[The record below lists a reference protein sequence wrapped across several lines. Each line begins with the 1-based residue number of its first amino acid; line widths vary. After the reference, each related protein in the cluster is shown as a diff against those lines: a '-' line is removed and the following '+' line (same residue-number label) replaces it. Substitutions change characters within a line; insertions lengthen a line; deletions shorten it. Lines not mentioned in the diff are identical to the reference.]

1 MIPQEI
7 KAPNTMSKEITI
19 SPHNFSSFLNAFAVF
34 IVTPPQ
40 HYGGVWCFPYDVC
53 RCLWCGLE
61 SLVKRGAVSFIVSV
75 FKLDK
80 KMLSPSFYIKTVAG
94 H

>member
-1 MIPQEI
+1 MRLQYSLSHHRSI
-7 KAPNTMSKEITI
+7 M
-19 SPHNFSSFLNAFAVF
+19 
-34 IVTPPQ
+34 
-40 HYGGVWCFPYDVC
+40 GVWCFPYDVC

-80 KMLSPSFYIKTVAG
+80 NAVSVFLYKDSGRALIDG
-94 H
+94 DRRGR